1 MIESGTSLTADYLTE
16 RKRVSVKTSYR
27 EGTGSSLIIRK
38 PIHHNLIGD
47 DVTVPLGTMTVVTGV
62 SGSGKSSLVHDVIYA
77 GIQRM
82 LGGYSGEIGH
92 YERMEGLE
100 HITGIEMIDQ
110 APIGRSSRS
119 TPATYT
125 KMFDNIRDVYASTQV
140 AKQLG

>member
-1 MIESGTSLTADYLTE
+1 
-16 RKRVSVKTSYR
+16 
-27 EGTGSSLIIRK
+27 
-38 PIHHNLIGD
+38 
-47 DVTVPLGTMTVVTGV
+47 MTVVTGV

-110 APIGRSSRS
+110 APIGR
-119 TPATYT
+119 
-125 KMFDNIRDVYASTQV
+125 
-140 AKQLG
+140 